1 MFDLFA
7 ESSDSDGEDNSQEG
21 EAIGNKEG
29 FTVVNPSVD
38 DEGYYQP
45 KTGEMIQN
53 RYRVTGVA
61 GKGVFSCVVKAVD
74 TGSTEQKL
82 VAIKIIRNKF
92 EVMH

>member
-1 MFDLFA
+1 
-7 ESSDSDGEDNSQEG
+7 
-21 EAIGNKEG
+21 
-29 FTVVNPSVD
+29 
-38 DEGYYQP
+38 
-45 KTGEMIQN
+45 MIQN